1 MGIRLRLMLLSMILS
16 VENREDLG
24 MRDQGGRAV
33 TALEKILAG
42 VREMHSMMVTVLIGY
57 SRE

>member
-1 MGIRLRLMLLSMILS
+1 MILS

-33 TALEKILAG
+33 TALEKILAR

>member
-33 TALEKILAG
+33 TALEKILAR